1 MPLDL
6 NQFKDKQR
14 DEICRQ
20 LKSDGYEILRR
31 GSLCTVFHQPGS
43 EFAVRVSMTPT
54 TAALMCDTFQRH
66 AQNPYLPNIYD
77 HLTINHNTHI
87 SVIEKLVSLEEIA
100 EQDSAHVTFGIARA
114 VSSFAFGDQIHGPV
128 HDELAKDPQ
137 IIDAVRVLVGCART
151 ALHTHGGNGDSMF
164 VDRDV
169 DGVLF
174 RIDENGGIQ
183 PVLANTLCYTT
194 PSQVQEM
201 EFDNILSRM
210 RDLENAQRKT
220 PVVAHPGSPVPI

>member
-6 NQFKDKQR
+6 NRFKDKQR

-20 LKSDGYEILRR
+20 LKNDGYEILRR

-43 EFAVRVSMTPT
+43 NFAVRVAMTPN
-54 TAALMCDTFQRH
+54 TASLMCEAFQKN
-66 AQNPYLPNIYD
+66 AQNPFLPKIYN
-77 HLTINHNTHI
+77 HLTVNHNTHI

-100 EQDSAHVTFGIARA
+100 EEDGAHVTFGIARA
-114 VSSFAFGDQIHGPV
+114 VSSFAFGDQIHGFV

-137 IIDAVRVLVGCART
+137 IIDAVRVLVDCART
-151 ALHTHGGNGDSMF
+151 ALHAHGGDGDSLF

-169 DGVLF
+169 DGILF
-174 RIDENGGIQ
+174 RIDENGGMQ

-194 PSQVQEM
+194 PSAAQEG
-201 EFDNILSRM
+201 EFENILTRM

-220 PVVAHPGSPVPI
+220 PAVARPGSPSLV